1 MRFYFPTV
9 LRTALFIFLGL
20 SSAAVLTT
28 AAQNASMVRRLAD
41 LALESTA
48 LSLSSSAETELR
60 ANAGRPGEQ
69 FRQLFSDRVVA
80 YAYIVEKDG
89 RILFH
94 TNPGLVGSL
103 LQEGGVEKWLE
114 SGRTS
119 GRRIQLKTGLPAF
132 EFNYVLHQ
140 PDGRAELLRL
150 VLHTA
155 PADRILAGT
164 QRMWWTIGL
173 TLLILWMAGF
183 LLDRMFKKQLHLA
196 DQLEKKEKMAL
207 IGQMTAVLAHEI
219 RNALGG
225 IKGYTQWVAEKMDPA
240 DPKKNG
246 LSFVLTGADRI
257 ETLVNDLLLFSREE
271 NYTFEELALEPLIQ
285 GMIALGLPLWEGRI
299 DLAVDSGV
307 RVRADQDKLTR
318 VLFNGM
324 QNALQAMGG
333 AGRLQVAARPA
344 GDWVEIRIEDTGPGI
359 DRESLPKLFTPFHTT
374 KTSGTGLGLAYS
386 KKVVEGMGG
395 TITLFNRPDEKG
407 ACLTIRLPRAKGD

>member
-1 MRFYFPTV
+1 MRPYFPTV
-9 LRTALFIFLGL
+9 LRTGLFIFLVL
-20 SSAAVLTT
+20 SSAAVLYTS
-28 AAQNASMVRRLAD
+28 AQNASMVRRLAD

-94 TNPGLVGSL
+94 TNPGLVGSV
-103 LQEGGVEKWLE
+103 LQEGGVEQWLE

-119 GRRIQLKTGLPAF
+119 GRRIQLKTGLLAF

-150 VLHTA
+150 VLHTS

-164 QRMWWTIGL
+164 KRMWWTIGL
-173 TLLILWMAGF
+173 TLMILWMAGF

-257 ETLVNDLLLFSREE
+257 ESLVNDLLLFSREE
-271 NYTFEELALEPLIQ
+271 TYTFEELTLEPLIR

-299 DLAVDSGV
+299 DLVVDSGV
-307 RVRADQDKLTR
+307 RVRADQEKLTR
-318 VLFNGM
+318 VLFNGV
-324 QNALQAMGG
+324 QNALQAMGD
-333 AGRLQVAARPA
+333 AGRLRVAALPA
-344 GDWVEIRIEDTGPGI
+344 GDCVEIRIEDTGPGI

-395 TITLFNRPDEKG
+395 TITLFNRPDEQG
-407 ACLTIRLPRAKGD
+407 ACLTIKLPRTKGD